1 MTDLIPIAYL
11 AGISCVLILIIWFM
25 FIQIINFQI
34 KSIALSQLR
43 KAREYDPLD
52 IEDNYKLANLC
63 MENYLWSQALN
74 ILDNGLNSEISISR
88 RWNAKYCNAI
98 GFIYEK
104 TNYKLLAMK
113 YYQEAINLDPN
124 YKYAMNNLDQINN

>member
-11 AGISCVLILIIWFM
+11 AGISCVLIPIICFM
-25 FIQIINFQI
+25 SIQIINFQI
-34 KSIALSQLR
+34 KSIALYQLR
-43 KAREYDPLD
+43 KVREFNPLD

-74 ILDNGLNSEISISR
+74 ILDNGLKSEIAISR
-88 RWNAKYCNAI
+88 RWNVKYCNGT
-98 GFIYEK
+98 GFIHEK

-113 YYQEAINLDPN
+113 YFQEAINLDPN